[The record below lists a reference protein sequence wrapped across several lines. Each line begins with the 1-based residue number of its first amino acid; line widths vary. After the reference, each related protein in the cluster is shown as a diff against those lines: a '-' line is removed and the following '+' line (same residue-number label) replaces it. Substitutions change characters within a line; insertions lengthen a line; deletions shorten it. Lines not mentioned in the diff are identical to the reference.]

1 MFAIA
6 PDVEVGDPRDSILYA
21 GMGEGAPCRVLQWS
35 PAAWLSYLSNGVMAF
50 TVGEW
55 QSWFCQFLGVPLA
68 SMLELSA
75 NNRKCAC
82 QRTYDADGDH
92 ILTCCRHLATRIR
105 GHNHIQDCPVS

>member
-1 MFAIA
+1 M
-6 PDVEVGDPRDSILYA
+6 PR
-21 GMGEGAPCRVLQWS
+21 
-35 PAAWLSYLSNGVMAF
+35 
-50 TVGEW
+50 
-55 QSWFCQFLGVPLA
+55 A
-68 SMLELSA
+68 SMVACCLAFISFKWGYGLHGWRVAELVLSVLGGAFGLHDAMYRCSFLSLILLIMLALSA